1 MTGEDISIM
10 GNNKLIHLTVS
21 QPSKREPKDGSGL
34 YTAAAG
40 DLANE
45 KVPNCH
51 TCKKH
56 GHPHE
61 ALSFEKVN
69 GRLYNDGTYKAAY
82 WKLRDYFTGRPH
94 QHKQQRRSE

>member
-1 MTGEDISIM
+1 MDNDNPVHPT
-10 GNNKLIHLTVS
+10 LS
-21 QPSKREPKDGSGL
+21 QPLKRESEDGFIL

-40 DLANE
+40 DLPNE

-51 TCKKH
+51 TCKKQ

-61 ALSFEKVN
+61 AVTFEKVN
-69 GRLYNDGTYKAAY
+69 GRLCNDGTYEAAY